1 MADTAVAE
9 PTDTNDQL
17 DALADGGDGFEY
29 KYEVS
34 DSGPSQKQ
42 VSVTVPRSR
51 YDEQADKV
59 YGEIGA
65 DAAVP
70 GFRRGKAPRHVIL
83 KKFGGAVKE
92 QVHGDLIR
100 ESYQSA
106 LKQADL
112 RPLGDPEFDDAENI
126 KMPESGDLTYS
137 FKIEVRPDFELP
149 DMGELTVKKAKIT
162 IKDEHVDQALDN
174 LRNQQGQLGPVEG
187 RGVQEGDYLFADVSV
202 DLEGETVAEQKGAQL
217 IARGGRIAGILVDD
231 FADKVKGMN
240 VGETRTFDLKV
251 PDDHSNEKMQGKTAK
266 VTVVL
271 NDMRQLTPAVVD
283 QAFLEDL
290 GFENQDELMAALREQ
305 MEERVDNDIKNA
317 MRRQARDYLVKNTTL
332 ELPEKMTAGQ
342 TNRVVNRRAMTLLQ
356 RGVSEDKVRAAIDKL
371 REGADEEAKNELK
384 AFFILDKV
392 AEDKEIE
399 LDEGEINNQIAML
412 AMERDQR
419 PDTLRQSMQ
428 QDGSLQN
435 LALAMRESKTLD
447 ALIEGAKIEEVEPTA
462 QEQQKAVDEATGNAD
477 EGDDESEDV
486 T

>member
-1 MADTAVAE
+1 
-9 PTDTNDQL
+9 
-17 DALADGGDGFEY
+17 
-29 KYEVS
+29 
-34 DSGPSQKQ
+34 
-42 VSVTVPRSR
+42 
-51 YDEQADKV
+51 
-59 YGEIGA
+59 
-65 DAAVP
+65 
-70 GFRRGKAPRHVIL
+70 
-83 KKFGGAVKE
+83 
-92 QVHGDLIR
+92 
-100 ESYQSA
+100 
-106 LKQADL
+106 
-112 RPLGDPEFDDAENI
+112 
-126 KMPESGDLTYS
+126 MPESGDLTYS

-187 RGVQEGDYLFADVSV
+187 RGVEEGDYLFADVSV
-202 DLEGETVAEQKGAQL
+202 DLEGETVAEQKDAQL

-271 NDMRQLTPAVVD
+271 NDMRELTPAVVD

-342 TNRVVNRRAMTLLQ
+342 TSRVVNRRAMTLLQ

-412 AMERDQR
+412 AMERDPAAR
-419 PDTLRQSMQ
+419 HAASNDAAGRQPAESV
-428 QDGSLQN
+428 
-435 LALAMRESKTLD
+435 LAMRESKTLD
-447 ALIEGAKIEEVEPTA
+447 ALIEGAKVEEVEPTA
-462 QEQQKAVDEATGNAD
+462 QEQQKAVDEATGNA
-477 EGDDESEDV
+477 EESDDESEDV